1 MITFRLGNNRDK
13 KVDKVDNK
21 KVNGNKNM
29 QLVILQLSTL
39 FEMTGL
45 RELLTFR
52 QHTSNENG
60 SLYFL

>member
-21 KVNGNKNM
+21 KVNGNKKM

-39 FEMTGL
+39 FRMTGL
-45 RELLTFR
+45 RETFR
-52 QHTSNENG
+52 QHNGNQNG